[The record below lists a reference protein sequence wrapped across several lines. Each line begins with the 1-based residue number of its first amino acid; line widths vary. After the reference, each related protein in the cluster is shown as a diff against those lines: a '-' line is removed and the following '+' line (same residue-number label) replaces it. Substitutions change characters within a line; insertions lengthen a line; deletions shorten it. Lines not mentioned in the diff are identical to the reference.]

1 MRVYLV
7 GNNKGLLGG
16 DEGRLLQ
23 VALDL
28 GDLLGIQLLINVP
41 NNHTKERVS
50 ICHPMILTTRTFVH
64 CQTNT

>member
-1 MRVYLV
+1 
-7 GNNKGLLGG
+7 
-16 DEGRLLQ
+16 
-23 VALDL
+23 
-28 GDLLGIQLLINVP
+28 VP